1 MQVSMVAV
9 ALQEHKLKI
18 FVSYSRANTAFADEL
33 VAGLRYDDRFDV
45 TIDRQSII
53 EGEDWK
59 LRLGA
64 LIADADTI
72 VFVLSPAS
80 AKSKI
85 CGWEVDEA
93 KRLSKRILPVLAE
106 PVGKVPVPAVLAA
119 LNYVRFDPQDN
130 GEQRSFMAG
139 LKSLARALYTDVPW
153 LRQHTNYQTLAHSWV
168 EAGRSLNRLLSG
180 PDIVAAK
187 NWAANHPKDAP
198 EVTELHLEFFKA
210 SEVAEAAETSR
221 ERQQLAD
228 IEAAHKAREEALVS
242 AEKAMDEQR
251 RSNRR
256 LFWRTLTLGA
266 VVAGVTVV
274 AMASIFYLNRARAD
288 LAAQKLAADMATIN
302 ATVAKAEAEK
312 AIQRAKRTFGITNR
326 NAAGQRA
333 MQRVCSNAVDVA
345 TRLATTKDVS
355 SLKTLTLTFDE
366 YFYGDMLLVEEYQRW
381 ATEGADTSSIEQSM
395 VGFSNALKG
404 SSQTSE
410 ALPRKSLCVKA
421 KAIQAACNTFL
432 KMNAP
437 EPCQ

>member
-1 MQVSMVAV
+1 MMQVSAVAV
-9 ALQEHKLKI
+9 DLQEHKLKI

-45 TIDRQSII
+45 TIDRQSIV

-106 PVGKVPVPAVLAA
+106 PVGKIKVPAALAA

-139 LKSLARALYTDVPW
+139 LKALTRALYTDVPW
-153 LRQHTNYQTLAHSWV
+153 LREHTRYLSLAQSWV
-168 EAGRSLNRLLSG
+168 DAGRSTNRLISG
-180 PDIVAAK
+180 PDIGVAK
-187 NWAANHPKDAP
+187 SWAANHPKDAP

-210 SEVAEAAETSR
+210 SEVEEAAETSR

-228 IEAAHKAREEALVS
+228 IKAAHKAREEALVS
-242 AEKAMDEQR
+242 AEKAMEEQR
-251 RSNRR
+251 KSNQR

-266 VVAGVTVV
+266 VVTVVTVL
-274 AMASIFYLNRARAD
+274 ATASTYFLVEQR
-288 LAAQKLAADMATIN
+288 KLAIEATS
-302 ATVAKAEAEK
+302 VAILEQAKAEK
-312 AIQRAKRTFGITNR
+312 AIERAKRTFGITST
-326 NAAGQRA
+326 NAAGKRA

-345 TRLATTKDVS
+345 TRLATTTDVS
-355 SLKTLTLTFDE
+355 SLKNLFLTFDE
-366 YFYGDMLLVEEYQRW
+366 YFYGDMLLVEEYERW
-381 ATEGADTSSIEQSM
+381 AKGKDKSDIESSMREFNSAM
-395 VGFSNALKG
+395 KG
-404 SSQTSE
+404 SGQSSE

-421 KAIQAACNTFL
+421 KAIQTACNAFL